1 MSEKTENSA
10 ELIKQYKAGWV
21 AGKRDA
27 HLSYM
32 RQIAE
37 KDAEITEEQRVSNLR
52 ADAVER
58 WTNTCAQQDEIIT
71 GLRYEIAR
79 LRQALDFI
87 VRTSKIVNAK
97 GASTGPQWI
106 TFGASIIIA
115 EYALKGD
122 EA

>member
-1 MSEKTENSA
+1 MPEKNENSA
-10 ELIKQYKAGWV
+10 KLIKQYKAGWV

-32 RQIAE
+32 RQIADR
-37 KDAEITEEQRVSNLR
+37 DA
-52 ADAVER
+52 
-58 WTNTCAQQDEIIT
+58 
-71 GLRYEIAR
+71 EIAR
-79 LRQALDFI
+79 LRDALNNL
-87 VRTSKIVNAK
+87 VKYSKIVNAK

-106 TFGASIIIA
+106 AFGDSIVHA